1 VLVLQ
6 KDKMAKILASKNGT
20 KKDAITQKAAG
31 LFRKKGFASTSM
43 RELAESIGVEASSL
57 YNHIGSKNELLQTL
71 CFKVANDFTVSLTEI
86 EKKGIS
92 TVLKLQEV
100 IRFHIEMMLNN
111 HDEVYVANHEWKQL
125 QEPFLSNFLLQRN
138 SYEGRL
144 VEIIKTGIK
153 KKELKNIHPN
163 IAVLTILS
171 AVRSV
176 EFWQRKKNNINSKE
190 LESNIIDH
198 LINGLIK

>member
-1 VLVLQ
+1 
-6 KDKMAKILASKNGT
+6 MAKILASKNGT

-153 KKELKNIHPN
+153 KK
-163 IAVLTILS
+163 S
-171 AVRSV
+171 
-176 EFWQRKKNNINSKE
+176 
-190 LESNIIDH
+190 
-198 LINGLIK
+198 

>member
-1 VLVLQ
+1 
-6 KDKMAKILASKNGT
+6 MAKILASKNGT

>member
-1 VLVLQ
+1 
-6 KDKMAKILASKNGT
+6 
-20 KKDAITQKAAG
+20 
-31 LFRKKGFASTSM
+31 
-43 RELAESIGVEASSL
+43 
-57 YNHIGSKNELLQTL
+57 
-71 CFKVANDFTVSLTEI
+71 
-86 EKKGIS
+86 
-92 TVLKLQEV
+92 
-100 IRFHIEMMLNN
+100 MMLNN

>member
-1 VLVLQ
+1 
-6 KDKMAKILASKNGT
+6 MAKILASKNGT

-190 LESNIIDH
+190 LEINIIDH

>member
-1 VLVLQ
+1 
-6 KDKMAKILASKNGT
+6 MAKILASKNGT

-57 YNHIGSKNELLQTL
+57 YNHIGSKNELLQTV
-71 CFKVANDFTVSLTEI
+71 CFKVANDFTVSLTEV
-86 EKKGIS
+86 EKKAVS
-92 TVLKLQEV
+92 TVTKLKEV
-100 IRFHIEMMLNN
+100 IGFHIEMMLNN